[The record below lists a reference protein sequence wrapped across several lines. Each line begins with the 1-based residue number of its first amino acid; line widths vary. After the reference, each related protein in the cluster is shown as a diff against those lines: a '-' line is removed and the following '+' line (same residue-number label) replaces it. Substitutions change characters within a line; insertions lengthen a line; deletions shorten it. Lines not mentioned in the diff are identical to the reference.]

1 MECNIQYVGK
11 QRNGTKKYWCTT
23 HKSIAS
29 NNKGE
34 ELKECLCTNKKLYEN
49 ELCINKEEIKS
60 MKLIY
65 SNILNQLEGKIYIN
79 DKEFSGVL
87 IFNDSILSYKD
98 LGGMLLSKL
107 NNIELENVRCSHC
120 NRFHSDNGKFAYTPH
135 KTHLCLY
142 CGHLFRAQKHNIG
155 NELKKYFNI
164 PDIKLS
170 DKRIIIEDSCRID
183 YDLFSGTLLV
193 NNQNVNKIVIG
204 NKEENI
210 CNFLNKIL
218 ENEF

>member
-34 ELKECLCTNKKLYEN
+34 KLKECLCKDKKLYEN
-49 ELCINKEEIKS
+49 VLYINREEIKS

-79 DKEFSGVL
+79 DKEFIGVL
-87 IFNDSILSYKD
+87 IINDSILNYKD
-98 LGGMLLSKL
+98 LGGLFLSKL
-107 NNIELENVRCSHC
+107 NNIKLEEVKCNHC
-120 NRFHSDNGKFAYTPH
+120 GRFHSDNGKFAYTSH
-135 KTHLCLY
+135 RTHLCLY
-142 CGHLFRAQKHNIG
+142 CGHLFRVQKHNIG
-155 NELKKYFNI
+155 NELDKYFDI

-170 DKRIIIEDSCRID
+170 DKRIIIDDSCKID
-183 YDLFSGTLLV
+183 YDLLSGSLLV
-193 NNQNVNKIVIG
+193 NNQNVNRIVID
-204 NKEENI
+204 KREENI
-210 CNFLNKIL
+210 CNFLNKAL

>member
-34 ELKECLCTNKKLYEN
+34 KLKECLCKDKKLYEN
-49 ELCINKEEIKS
+49 VLYINREEIKS

-79 DKEFSGVL
+79 DKEFIGVL
-87 IFNDSILSYKD
+87 IINDSILNYKD
-98 LGGMLLSKL
+98 LGGLFLSKL
-107 NNIELENVRCSHC
+107 NNIKLEEVKCNHC
-120 NRFHSDNGKFAYTPH
+120 GRFHSDNGKFAYTSH
-135 KTHLCLY
+135 RTHLCLY
-142 CGHLFRAQKHNIG
+142 CGHLFRVQKHNIG
-155 NELKKYFNI
+155 NELDKYFDI